1 MNILLESRGAPWKCR
16 AVENEENQNQVSLRF
31 PPPLEIAARFP
42 HSHRA
47 DDESL
52 SAPTNPKKGAP
63 NRAYLSSPLQAHS
76 WIRKCSIVD

>member
-1 MNILLESRGAPWKCR
+1 MHNTGRAPWKCR

-47 DDESL
+47 CDCCL
-52 SAPTNPKKGAP
+52 SNRNINPKNPRKEPG
-63 NRAYLSSPLQAHS
+63 RASA
-76 WIRKCSIVD
+76 

>member
-42 HSHRA
+42 HSHTH
-47 DDESL
+47 DDS
-52 SAPTNPKKGAP
+52 SYNP
-63 NRAYLSSPLQAHS
+63 
-76 WIRKCSIVD
+76 